1 MQTQTQQRY
10 YTPEEYLELE
20 EAAEYKNEYRD
31 GEIVPMTGASIN
43 HNRIVRNFAR
53 ILDVALQGH
62 PYEVFLNDLR
72 LWIPRYRLY
81 FYPDVMVIEGEPV
94 FDGTRTDTITNP
106 RAIASVLS
114 KSTKNYDRAE
124 KFEYYRSLPEFREY
138 ILIDQYKFHIE
149 HFAKTADGK
158 WLLTDYESSDAV
170 LALASLELEIPLSE
184 IYERVNFDISE
195 E

>member
-1 MQTQTQQRY
+1 MQIQIQQRY

-43 HNRIVRNFAR
+43 HNRIVRNFSR
-53 ILDVALQGH
+53 ILDVALQGQT
-62 PYEVFLNDLR
+62 YEVFFNDLR
-72 LWIPRYRLY
+72 LWIPRYSLY
-81 FYPDVMVIEGEPV
+81 CYPDVMVIEGEPV

-106 RAIASVLS
+106 RAIAEVLS

-124 KFEYYRSLPEFREY
+124 KFEYYRSMPEFREY

-149 HFAKTADGK
+149 HFAKTSEGK

-170 LALASLELEIPLSE
+170 LELASLELQIPLKE
-184 IYERVNFDISE
+184 IYERVDFDISE